1 MASQVH
7 PMECSLLV
15 SLNNNP
21 KFLLLKT
28 IETSLS
34 QGPISES
41 DFFTWEALICGP
53 KDTPF
58 VSIVFLNKLACISDQ
73 FTFAKKIKNKKY
85 IGRWSV
91 RSQADIC
98 MIFPIP
104 GVDTTQTNHPF
115 PSSFIPSTDSCVVP
129 QAI

>member
-1 MASQVH
+1 
-7 PMECSLLV
+7 MECSLLV
-15 SLNNNP
+15 SLNNN
-21 KFLLLKT
+21 LLLKT

-73 FTFAKKIKNKKY
+73 FTFAKK
-85 IGRWSV
+85 
-91 RSQADIC
+91 
-98 MIFPIP
+98 
-104 GVDTTQTNHPF
+104 
-115 PSSFIPSTDSCVVP
+115 
-129 QAI
+129 